1 VNTSAKRKP
10 HPKLSLVDG
19 QVVRSDWQSDVVE
32 EKITV
37 LIADDDYYSR
47 CGVRY
52 ILGGMENLE
61 VIAEASTG
69 KQAVELARK
78 LQPHVV
84 VMKVDLPELDG
95 IAATQLIRTDKGNTR
110 VLILS
115 NLDDDATVRQAFNA
129 GANGYCLKDQSSNR
143 LPMAVL
149 TVSNGAGWIDPMIS
163 KRFLRR
169 EVAEARVAQIAPV
182 DLSLSERETEV
193 LRLVA
198 QGLSNQEIARTLFVS
213 PETIK
218 THVKHIMEK
227 LSVNDRT
234 SAVVRAIRKG
244 LAL

>member
-1 VNTSAKRKP
+1 MSAQSEP
-10 HPKLSLVDG
+10 HPKLALVNQKSKKRRPNPD
-19 QVVRSDWQSDVVE
+19 SSAA
-32 EKITV
+32 ITV

-47 CGVRY
+47 CGIRY
-52 ILGGMENLE
+52 ILGSIENIE
-61 VIAEASTG
+61 IVAEASTG
-69 KQAVELARK
+69 KEAVELARK
-78 LQPHVV
+78 VQPHVV
-84 VMKVDLPELDG
+84 IMKVDLPELDG
-95 IAATQLIRTDKGNTR
+95 IEATQQIRKALQATR
-110 VLILS
+110 ILILS
-115 NLDDDATVRQAFNA
+115 SRDDDSTICQAFSA
-129 GANGYCLKDQSSNR
+129 GATGFCLKDRSSNR

-163 KRFLRR
+163 KRFLSR
-169 EVAEARVAQIAPV
+169 EIAETQTQSQPPP

-198 QGLSNQEIARTLFVS
+198 QGMSNQEIAVRLVVS

-218 THVKHIMEK
+218 THLKHIMVK